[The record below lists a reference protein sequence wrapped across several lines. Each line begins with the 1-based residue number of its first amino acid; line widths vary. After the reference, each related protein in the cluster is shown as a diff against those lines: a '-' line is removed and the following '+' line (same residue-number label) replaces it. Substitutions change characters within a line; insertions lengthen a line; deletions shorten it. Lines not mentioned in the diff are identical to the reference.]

1 MKLFTVAG
9 LNAAKYVLIIYKYM
23 ILDIFLSSSQEIT
36 QLSFRL
42 MTSLIYNY
50 VRAKLGWFFIFKTS
64 LTAEVF

>member
-50 VRAKLGWFFIFKTS
+50 VRAKLG
-64 LTAEVF
+64 